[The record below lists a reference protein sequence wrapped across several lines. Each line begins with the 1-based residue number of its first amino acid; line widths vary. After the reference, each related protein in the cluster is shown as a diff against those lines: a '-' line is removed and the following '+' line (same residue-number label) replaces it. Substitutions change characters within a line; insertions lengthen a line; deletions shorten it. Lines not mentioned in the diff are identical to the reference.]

1 MKNEVAISFNEV
13 PSLDR
18 VLSPFVTAHM
28 KCAQVPLMGVVDS
41 AVRALD
47 AHRGDAR
54 VARVGL
60 DFLALLATDTENK
73 VWASQTRDVL

>member
-1 MKNEVAISFNEV
+1 
-13 PSLDR
+13 
-18 VLSPFVTAHM
+18 
-28 KCAQVPLMGVVDS
+28 MGAVDS
-41 AVRALD
+41 VIRALD
-47 AHRGDAR
+47 VHRGDAR

>member
-1 MKNEVAISFNEV
+1 MKNEVTTSFDEV
-13 PSLDR
+13 PCLDR
-18 VLSPFVTAHM
+18 VFSLFVMTYM

-41 AVRALD
+41 TVRALD

-60 DFLALLATDTENK
+60 GLLVQLAADTENK
-73 VWASQTRDVL
+73 VWASQTLDVL

>member
-1 MKNEVAISFNEV
+1 MSFDEV
-13 PSLDR
+13 PCLDR
-18 VLSPFVTAHM
+18 VLSPFVMAYM

-41 AVRALD
+41 ALRALD

-60 DFLALLATDTENK
+60 CFLVQLATDKKNK
-73 VWASQTRDVL
+73 VWASQSLYVV